1 MQTCRAGGAGGI
13 VGKRLPLLLAKD
25 AANGQVAG
33 VERRA
38 CSQVFARGRARPCCR
53 TKSLKVSQA
62 HSVKRK
68 TPSMAELAEISRAS
82 MLNSLTRKRP
92 VKKSSQ

>member
-33 VERRA
+33 VE
-38 CSQVFARGRARPCCR
+38 
-53 TKSLKVSQA
+53 
-62 HSVKRK
+62 
-68 TPSMAELAEISRAS
+68 
-82 MLNSLTRKRP
+82 
-92 VKKSSQ
+92 